1 MKILVPIEDP
11 FFAVCVVD
19 FINHHVW
26 PAKTEFLVTH
36 VIEPFYLD
44 EAQQPAFAPLL
55 KISPQSIIDE
65 ALSLVRA
72 VSQAINNANPQAT
85 VTEDVVESEVVG
97 QIKHVAEKWP
107 ADLVIMGSHGRSGFN
122 HFFLGSV
129 ALEVA
134 SEIQT
139 PLLLI
144 KPDRKTIK
152 ASDDLLSTKLT
163 QASFQASLDKLALA
177 RKPAKVFVALDETDL
192 SKQIIDFC
200 LKHKW
205 SEQAEFKLFSTID
218 ERPFFLVPKA
228 TTEKISEELIEGQ
241 KIKLSNYAQL
251 LKEQLAPKSVTTE
264 VEFGAPRKNLIV
276 ASTAWDA
283 DLLVV
288 GNHVKKSGTSALCGV
303 AMASLCAAPCSVLL
317 IKENIKQNDQLIAQ
331 KAAVASA
338 K

>member
-11 FFAVCVVD
+11 FFAVCLVD

-26 PAKTEFLVTH
+26 PAKTEFLVMH
-36 VIEPFYLD
+36 VIEPFFVD

-65 ALSLVRA
+65 ALNLVGA

-97 QIKHVAEKWP
+97 QIKHVAETWP

-144 KPDRKTIK
+144 KPDRKTVK
-152 ASDDLLSTKLT
+152 ASDDLNTTKVT
-163 QASFQASLDKLALA
+163 HASFQMSLDKLALT

-218 ERPFFLVPKA
+218 ERPFFFIPTA
-228 TTEKISEELIEGQ
+228 TTKKVSEKLVEEQ
-241 KIKLSNYAQL
+241 QNKLANYAQM
-251 LKEQLAPKSVTTE
+251 LKEQLAPQSVTTE
-264 VEFGAPRKNLIV
+264 VEFGAPRKNLVV

-283 DLLVV
+283 DLLVI
-288 GNHVKKSGTSALCGV
+288 GNHIKASGTSALCGV

-317 IKENIKQNDQLIAQ
+317 IKENVKLNEQLISQ
-331 KAAVASA
+331 KAALASA
-338 K
+338 N